1 MPASKKIRGRGR
13 PRSFDVNVALDRAV
27 EVFWIHGYDGADLDA
42 VTEAMGI
49 NRPSLYAAYGNKR
62 ALFFKAVERYYQT
75 TAMLQL
81 PAETDGKRLDPSF
94 FSDAIVN
101 LFYDHERPRGCLIAC
116 VLANEANAHEDAKAV
131 LKELIEREER
141 RIERW
146 ARNFFSG
153 DSDTANARCYANL
166 LVATL
171 HSVAIKASA
180 GISRQQISTELDAT
194 MSVLTGILGKH

>member
-1 MPASKKIRGRGR
+1 MLTIDKKRGRGR
-13 PRSFDVNVALDRAV
+13 PRAFDVEAALDRAV
-27 EVFWIHGYDGADLDA
+27 EIFWKNGYEGADLDTL
-42 VTEAMGI
+42 TEAMGI
-49 NRPSLYAAYGNKR
+49 NRPSLYAAYGDKR

-75 TAMLQL
+75 FAILQL
-81 PAETDGKRLDPSF
+81 PNERDGKRFDPSL
-94 FSDAIVN
+94 FSEAILH

-116 VLANEANAHEDAKAV
+116 VLADEANAHEDAKAI

-146 ARNFFSG
+146 ASTFLSG
-153 DSDTANARCYANL
+153 ESAAVNARCFANL

-180 GISRQQISTELDAT
+180 GISRKKISTDLDAT
-194 MSVLTGILGKH
+194 MSILMGVLNT